1 MYVILYSQDR
11 PKELTYDY
19 CAYKKSLPL
28 FNEFSVSTN
37 TSSSTE
43 RSFYSWHANYFTLDR
58 KKILVLVNDL
68 SFSPIVLAD
77 INATNRQHLSDYI
90 KEGIEHVFG
99 YSTDKPYQLKKY
111 FLRAGRMEIS
121 YAHNRSIS
129 GINNN
134 MIQTLKSYPEDIDV
148 NSRLQTSVMEFLAK
162 TPYRSMTPEYSFSI
176 DVVKK
181 ELDKL

>member
-1 MYVILYSQDR
+1 MIIV
-11 PKELTYDY
+11 PT
-19 CAYKKSLPL
+19 KKSLPL
-28 FNEFSVSTN
+28 FSEFPVSTT

-43 RSFYSWHANYFTLDR
+43 RSFFSWHANYFTLDR
-58 KKILVLVNDL
+58 KKVLVLVNDL

-77 INATNRQHLSDYI
+77 INAKNKQQLSVYI

-121 YAHNRSIS
+121 YSYNRSIS

-134 MIQTLKSYPEDIDV
+134 MIQMLKVYPEDIDL

-162 TPYRSMTPEYSFSI
+162 TPYRSMTPEYTFSI

>member
-1 MYVILYSQDR
+1 MIIV
-11 PKELTYDY
+11 PT
-19 CAYKKSLPL
+19 KKSLPL

-43 RSFYSWHANYFTLDR
+43 RSFYSWHANYFTLDS

-90 KEGIEHVFG
+90 KEGIEHVFS

-134 MIQTLKSYPEDIDV
+134 MIQTLKSYPEDIDL